1 MAAIIVSGIIL
12 KKTKIF
18 AGDPAPFVME
28 LPAYHAP
35 SWKNVFHSMWERGWS
50 FIKRA
55 GTVIVVSSILI
66 WFTSG
71 YGWAPVQT
79 EADAADTE
87 AAETTEDGEAVSVV
101 DAPVVFGAVDDM
113 DESMLGK
120 AGSAVAPVFKPLG
133 FDSWQ
138 ATVATVMGLVAKEE
152 VVGVFG
158 VLFGVTDEE
167 GEDAAAGI
175 VEDEDMTDE
184 EKAAELSPIS
194 DAFEESSGGHGQ
206 LAAFA
211 FMIFNLLCAPCF
223 AAIGAIKREM
233 NNGKW
238 TAFAIAY
245 QCLFAYA
252 IGLIVYQLGLL
263 FSGAGF
269 TLWTAVAILLV
280 VFFVYMLV
288 RKNRYDDEHFT
299 QKVKVGA

>member
-1 MAAIIVSGIIL
+1 MLIGSGCGVPGVMACRTIENERDRQHDHHDHDVHPLRRQDAYHRLAGGCSCSTTARVGRHLRPTFLGVAAIIVCSGIIL
-12 KKTKIF
+12 KKTKMF

-35 SWKNVFHSMWERGWS
+35 TVGSIHSSMWERGWS

-101 DAPVVFGAVDDM
+101 DAPVHVRRGRRY
-113 DESMLGK
+113 GRK
-120 AGSAVAPVFKPLG
+120 YAGQGGVPPLRRY
-133 FDSWQ
+133 SSPWASTVWQ

-206 LAAFA
+206 
-211 FMIFNLLCAPCF
+211 
-223 AAIGAIKREM
+223 
-233 NNGKW
+233 
-238 TAFAIAY
+238 
-245 QCLFAYA
+245 
-252 IGLIVYQLGLL
+252 
-263 FSGAGF
+263 
-269 TLWTAVAILLV
+269 
-280 VFFVYMLV
+280 
-288 RKNRYDDEHFT
+288 
-299 QKVKVGA
+299 